1 VSYSNINNPANYQ
14 LQSFG
19 QDGMRTISTTQAYV
33 EGEYYRVLVA
43 TEDSTL
49 SATSMVGDDLASIE
63 VYAGT
68 TIYGLFTAV
77 TVTAGEVTA
86 YLAGRTDIDD
96 VWAYIRAYGVA
107 NGAVIEGEDC
117 AKAAISPL
125 LDKYYAK
132 ASLVMVPSLYK
143 TSIVYSERPLSTD
156 GQLAFTRAS
165 NATRVAP
172 DGLIEKVR
180 TNLALY
186 SEQFDNAYWTKSQ
199 ATITAN
205 ATTAPD
211 GTLTAEKFIEGS
223 GSVAPECAR
232 TPIAT
237 SNSIFTLSVFAKA
250 SERNFLII
258 NNNDGTG
265 SFRVWFNLTTGVI
278 GTTDAGVTA
287 FIENVGNGWFR
298 CGVARQMTAF
308 ASATS
313 AFQIGSADG
322 VDTYTGD
329 GTSGIFI
336 WGAQMELSDFGPTD
350 YIPTTTTAVS
360 VGPVANLPRLNYPIN
375 SDGSVG
381 CPSLLLE
388 PQTTAL
394 NQFSEQL
401 DNAYWTKSN
410 STATANQTASPSG
423 YVDAELILD
432 DTSNAQHAISTSI
445 AVTSGNKYTASFFL
459 KAAGYTTSAIRMGV
473 GALWTGGTGPTVEFD
488 LVALTGTVVDGSGV
502 TFTIEDYGNGWRRC
516 SVTGTCVTSGNTAY
530 SLYVKQYNAY
540 IGSGTDGVYAW
551 GANIT
556 ATDYLQSYIPTY
568 GASVTRLAEVCGKT
582 GISSLIGQT
591 EGVLFAEINTNT
603 DSTDKV
609 FSINNGISG
618 SGNSRLW
625 MGYSTASKNVYALG
639 YVNNTLQFVFS
650 KTMTDESIF
659 VKIACKYAVNDAA
672 FYVNGVQEG
681 TDTSALAFSG
691 LNSFNFNIGTGA
703 GAAAN
708 FYGNVKQ
715 ILIFPTV
722 LTDAQL
728 AELTTL

>member
-1 VSYSNINNPANYQ
+1 MSYTNLNNPANYQ

-86 YLAGRTDIDD
+86 YLAGRTNIDD
-96 VWAYIRAYGVA
+96 VWAYIRAYGEA

-172 DGLIEKVR
+172 DGLIEKAR

-298 CGVARQMTAF
+298 CGVARQMTTF

-388 PQTTAL
+388 PQRT
-394 NQFSEQL
+394 NSVPDSENF
-401 DNAYWTKSN
+401 NAVSWLIQNSSVTSNAAISPTGYMDADKLVENTSN
-410 STATANQTASPSG
+410 STHR
-423 YVDAELILD
+423 VL
-432 DTSNAQHAISTSI
+432 
-445 AVTSGNKYTASFFL
+445 
-459 KAAGYTTSAIRMGV
+459 TSAGLTISGSVSISLFAKKAERSWLFIGNNNIVGAFFNLENGTIGTTGV
-473 GALWTGGTGPTVEFD
+473 GITP
-488 LVALTGTVVDGSGV
+488 S
-502 TFTIEDYGNGWRRC
+502 IIDYGNGWYRC
-516 SVTGTCVTSGNTAY
+516 IITASAVANERITIYAATADNTFTYTGDGTSG
-530 SLYVKQYNAY
+530 LY
-540 IGSGTDGVYAW
+540 IW
-551 GANIT
+551 GATIEAGAY
-556 ATDYLQSYIPTY
+556 ATSYINTL
-568 GASVTRLAEVCGKT
+568 GSASTRGSDAASKT

-591 EGVLFAEINTNT
+591 EGTLFFDANFDDSDSVNFSISDGTSSNYVLIDTTSAGSVFARVQQGGATQVQINTTSSFYSVGTRLKCAIAYKLN
-603 DSTDKV
+603 DFASDNLGSV
-609 FSINNGISG
+609 PALDQLRFARWNGS
-618 SGNSRLW
+618 L
-625 MGYSTASKNVYALG
+625 
-639 YVNNTLQFVFS
+639 
-650 KTMTDESIF
+650 
-659 VKIACKYAVNDAA
+659 
-672 FYVNGVQEG
+672 
-681 TDTSALAFSG
+681 
-691 LNSFNFNIGTGA
+691 
-703 GAAAN
+703 AAAQRVN
-708 FYGNVKQ
+708 QALLKTRFQN
-715 ILIFPTV
+715 
-722 LTDAQL
+722 
-728 AELTTL
+728 